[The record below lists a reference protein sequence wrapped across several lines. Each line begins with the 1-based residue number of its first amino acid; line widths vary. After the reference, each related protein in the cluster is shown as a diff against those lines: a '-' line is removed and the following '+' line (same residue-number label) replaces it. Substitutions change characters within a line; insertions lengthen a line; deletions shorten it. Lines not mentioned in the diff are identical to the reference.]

1 MRAVSGSADH
11 PHPQVS
17 DLVER
22 GDVQWLEA
30 YIRAAGEVE
39 QPGAIAQQDGRD
51 DYQDGVEVASLQALA
66 SDVGAEHGDVA
77 VTGRCLGRASVSTK
91 ESRKVTPGHG
101 LGLRGVRE
109 HERRPVPVLPK
120 APSRSVPR
128 CGSSPKRVRAPM
140 SRAPVRRASSSASGF
155 APR

>member
-1 MRAVSGSADH
+1 MSSPGRCPTVGTRSLSAIVRHGGSLTPHRRGEGVRTGTPAMRAVSGSADH
-11 PHPQVS
+11 PHPQVG

-77 VTGRCLGRASVSTK
+77 VTGRCLGRASASTK
-91 ESRKVTPGHG
+91 ESRKVTPA
-101 LGLRGVRE
+101 RA
-109 HERRPVPVLPK
+109 RP
-120 APSRSVPR
+120 AG
-128 CGSSPKRVRAPM
+128 CA
-140 SRAPVRRASSSASGF
+140 
-155 APR
+155 

>member
-11 PHPQVS
+11 PHPQVG

-66 SDVGAEHGDVA
+66 SDVGAEHDDVA
-77 VTGRCLGRASVSTK
+77 VTGRCLGRASASTK
-91 ESRKVTPGHG
+91 ESRKVTPGT
-101 LGLRGVRE
+101 GVACG
-109 HERRPVPVLPK
+109 VCVSTNDG
-120 APSRSVPR
+120 PSQ
-128 CGSSPKRVRAPM
+128 CC
-140 SRAPVRRASSSASGF
+140 
-155 APR
+155 